1 MKLVT
6 YDASGSWRAGVV
18 VDSSIFDVNALR
30 KVVFGE
36 DARPILSVR
45 ELLQQHG
52 GGLSELS
59 VRLTAAARNNP
70 KAKVGSF
77 DKVRLGPPVTDPSK
91 VLCIGLNYNDHVA
104 ETGRALP
111 SHPDI
116 FAKFASSLIGP
127 FDEICCS
134 NITPN
139 LDFEGELAIVIGKEC
154 RSVSAEAALDFV
166 AGVTVLNDTTARD
179 LQYRGT
185 QWLAGKALDASTPCG
200 PALVTLDEVGDIQN
214 LDIQTR
220 VNGSQVQS
228 SNTRLMIFPVR
239 QLVSYISFFLALSP
253 GDIITTG
260 TPQGIGAKR
269 HPPLWLKP
277 GDTVEVELQNVG
289 ILRNVVR

>member
-18 VDSSIFDVNALR
+18 VDSSIFDVDMLR
-30 KVVFGE
+30 KDVFGE

-45 ELLQQHG
+45 DLLQQHG

-277 GDTVEVELQNVG
+277 GDTVEVELENVG